1 MCENLEKGM
10 LVLRQ
15 IPFRLLIRFGMKE
28 VPKSRLMGR
37 KKMILYFSATGNCQ
51 YVAARLA
58 QADGQP
64 TLSIVDCI
72 RENRYAFAD
81 ETIGIV
87 SPTYDW
93 GLPSIV
99 REFLE
104 KASFQTEYLY
114 FVATYGTTPGAT
126 GYMAQKAIR
135 DCQISA
141 YYSVRMPDTW
151 TPIFDLSTPEKVA
164 KYTRTTE
171 AEIDD
176 VISGAAKRRTNRH
189 MAGRTPAFLTE
200 WIAQPLYDRKVR
212 RTAHF
217 RVEDNCIGCGL
228 CAKKCPVQAIEM
240 QNGKPVWVKEECV
253 MCLGCL
259 HRCPKFAIQYGKNTK
274 KHGQYLHPKGK
285 I

>member
-1 MCENLEKGM
+1 
-10 LVLRQ
+10 
-15 IPFRLLIRFGMKE
+15 
-28 VPKSRLMGR
+28 
-37 KKMILYFSATGNCQ
+37 MILYFSATGNCQ

-87 SPTYDW
+87 SPAYDW
-93 GLPSIV
+93 SLPSIV
-99 REFLE
+99 REFLG

-126 GYMAQKAIR
+126 GYMAPKAIR
-135 DCQISA
+135 GCQISA

-164 KYTRTTE
+164 KYTKTTE
-171 AEIDD
+171 TEIDGILSA
-176 VISGAAKRRTNRH
+176 VAARRTNRH

-200 WIAQPLYDRKVR
+200 WIAQPLYDRQVR
-212 RTAHF
+212 RTSHLH
-217 RVEDNCIGCGL
+217 VEESCIGCGL

-240 QNGKPVWVKEECV
+240 QSGKPVWVKEKCV

-285 I
+285 F